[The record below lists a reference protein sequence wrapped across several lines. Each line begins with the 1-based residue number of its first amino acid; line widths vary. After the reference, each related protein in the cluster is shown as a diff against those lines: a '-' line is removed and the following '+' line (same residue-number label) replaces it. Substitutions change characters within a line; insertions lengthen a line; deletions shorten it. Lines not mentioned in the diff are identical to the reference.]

1 MRRLLAG
8 LGVVSLIVSACSAD
22 RNEADPGTSS
32 TTTTSTTST
41 TVAGSTSLPPATTT
55 TVAPTTTAPPPPNE
69 VVIGNDQ
76 EPPTLNPYAP
86 GGDGSIVLEI
96 AQAIH
101 AGLTERDGQ
110 TLEIVPDLAVEVTTV
125 ANGGVVVGDDGI
137 TTVTFRIRDEAV
149 WEDGAPVTGEDV
161 VFTYEVIAGI
171 EDRPNL
177 TEPYEAITA
186 ITADGKTVTLTFGAP
201 TLAFETMFPT
211 VIPAH
216 QVRGT
221 DVMADWNEVPWMSA
235 GPFRLESWVPG
246 DRITLVRNDDYWKA
260 GPDGT
265 ALPFLDRV
273 VFRFIGEA
281 FMGEAKQS
289 IEAFESRAID
299 VFSPPPWSET
309 VDRLRALEGA
319 QVTVLESSVW
329 EHWSFQFGERN
340 RNEDSLNRYLD
351 FRRAVAHALDRQAVM
366 NLGYWEA
373 TRPRDAILDLHG
385 LPTERPWSQY
395 DHNPERAR
403 ALISDL
409 CDRLGR
415 DCEANPPV
423 VVFSTT
429 SNAEERPA
437 IAHLAVEML
446 GEVGIEVHLEFED
459 SALFFG
465 PTLATGTWDLGQWA
479 WFARPDPAGVL
490 TSLAVYDPDAPLQGD
505 PNEDWQSWA
514 GSNNA
519 RWGTPAVSGWPTA
532 EEFGGVVDFN
542 QGPSTVRDEHTV
554 RYAEIIDRLAATADR
569 DEFAALAAEAEQI
582 LADQVVVI
590 PLIAR
595 NTAGAVW
602 ADRIAGYTH
611 STWLTTWNIETWRRV
626 G

>member
-8 LGVVSLIVSACSAD
+8 LGVVALIVSACSAG
-22 RNEADPGTSS
+22 RSQVDPATSS
-32 TTTTSTTST
+32 TASTSTTST
-41 TVAGSTSLPPATTT
+41 TVAESTSLPSTTTT
-55 TVAPTTTAPPPPNE
+55 TVAPTTTPLSPPNE

-76 EPPTLNPYAP
+76 EIEPPTLNPYAP
-86 GGDGSIVLEI
+86 GGDNRIVLEI

-101 AGLTERDGQ
+101 AGLTETDGQ
-110 TLEIVPDLAVEVTTV
+110 TLEVIPDLAVEIPSV

-177 TEPYEAITA
+177 AEPYQAISS

-201 TLAFETMFPT
+201 TLAFERMFPT

-221 DVMADWNEVPWMSA
+221 DVMADWNRVPWMSA
-235 GPFRLESWVPG
+235 GPFRLESWAPG
-246 DRITLVRNDDYWKA
+246 DRVTLVRNDNYWKA

-273 VFRFIGEA
+273 VFRFIGET
-281 FMGEAKQS
+281 ERL
-289 IEAFESRAID
+289 IEAFESRAVD
-299 VFSPPPWSET
+299 VFTPPPWSAT
-309 VDRLRALEGA
+309 VDRLRALDGA
-319 QVTVLESSVW
+319 QVTVLESPIW

-340 RNEDSLNRYLD
+340 RNEDSLNQYLD
-351 FRRAVAHALDRQAVM
+351 FRRAVAHAVDRQAVVD
-366 NLGYWEA
+366 LGYWET

-395 DHNPERAR
+395 DYNPERAR

-409 CDRLGR
+409 CDRLDR
-415 DCEANPPV
+415 DCDANPPV
-423 VVFSTT
+423 VVLSAT
-429 SNAEERPA
+429 SEAEERPA

-446 GEVGIEVHLEFED
+446 GEVGIGVRLEFED

-465 PTLATGTWDLGQWA
+465 PTLDTGTWDLGQWA
-479 WFARPDPAGVL
+479 WYAGPGPAGVL

-505 PNEDWQSWA
+505 PNEEWQSWT
-514 GSNNA
+514 GSNYA
-519 RWGTPAVSGWPTA
+519 RWGTPAVSGWPAT
-532 EEFGGVVDFN
+532 EQSGGVIDFN
-542 QGPSTVRDEHTV
+542 QGPSTVRDENTA
-554 RYAEIIDRLAATADR
+554 RYAEIIDQLAATADR

-595 NTAGAVW
+595 NTVGAVW
-602 ADRIAGYTH
+602 ADRIASYVH
-611 STWLTTWNIETWRRV
+611 SPWLTTWNIETWRRV